1 MHNPI
6 RSETSDT
13 HELLRFNMLSRK
25 AAILTNKGA
34 KKQEAMDYHDQQ
46 FDKINEHLDLLL
58 LQNDTGESSIAENLV
73 QQQGNKEG
81 TENIECCAEIVVL
94 TDPDKIQQKGRPKK
108 SKETDVAGGT
118 RKDKDGK
125 SRSKKE
131 KKTQTPQV
139 RFALELVNNCI
150 V

>member
-58 LQNDTGESSIAENLV
+58 QNDTGESSIAENLV

-94 TDPDKIQQKGRPKK
+94 TDPDKIQQKGRPKNPK
-108 SKETDVAGGT
+108 RLMSLVEQERIKMAKAEA
-118 RKDKDGK
+118 
-125 SRSKKE
+125 KKK

>member
-58 LQNDTGESSIAENLV
+58 QNDTGESSIAENLV

-94 TDPDKIQQKGRPKK
+94 TDPDKIQQKGRPKNPK
-108 SKETDVAGGT
+108 RLMSLVEQERIKMAKAEA
-118 RKDKDGK
+118 
-125 SRSKKE
+125 KK
-131 KKTQTPQV
+131 KKKPKH
-139 RFALELVNNCI
+139 LK
-150 V
+150 

>member
-1 MHNPI
+1 MEEERKKCI
-6 RSETSDT
+6 ILSD
-13 HELLRFNMLSRK
+13 
-25 AAILTNKGA
+25 
-34 KKQEAMDYHDQQ
+34 HDQQ

-94 TDPDKIQQKGRPKK
+94 TDPDKIQQKGRPKNPK
-108 SKETDVAGGT
+108 RLMSLVEQERIKMAKAEA
-118 RKDKDGK
+118 
-125 SRSKKE
+125 KKK

>member
-58 LQNDTGESSIAENLV
+58 QNDTGESSIAENLV

-94 TDPDKIQQKGRPKK
+94 TDPDKIQQKGRPKNPK
-108 SKETDVAGGT
+108 RLMSLVEQERIKMAKAEAKKKKKNPNTSSKICIGT
-118 RKDKDGK
+118 
-125 SRSKKE
+125 S
-131 KKTQTPQV
+131 
-139 RFALELVNNCI
+139 
-150 V
+150 

>member
-58 LQNDTGESSIAENLV
+58 QNDTGESSIAENLV
-73 QQQGNKEG
+73 QQQGNREG
-81 TENIECCAEIVVL
+81 TENLECCAEIVVL
-94 TDPDKIQQKGRPKK
+94 TDPDKIQQKGRPKNPK
-108 SKETDVAGGT
+108 RLMSLVEQERIKMAKAEA
-118 RKDKDGK
+118 
-125 SRSKKE
+125 KK
-131 KKTQTPQV
+131 KKKPKH
-139 RFALELVNNCI
+139 LK
-150 V
+150 

>member
-34 KKQEAMDYHDQQ
+34 KKQEAMDYLDQQ

-73 QQQGNKEG
+73 QQQGNREG
-81 TENIECCAEIVVL
+81 TENLECCAEIVVL
-94 TDPDKIQQKGRPKK
+94 TDPDKIQQKGRPKNPK
-108 SKETDVAGGT
+108 RLMSLVEQERIKMAKAEAKKKKKQNPNTSSKICIGT
-118 RKDKDGK
+118 
-125 SRSKKE
+125 S
-131 KKTQTPQV
+131 
-139 RFALELVNNCI
+139 
-150 V
+150 